1 MTYLRH
7 DKEWFVYVAFEY
19 GADDSGPCKIGTAND
34 VKYRLASLQNGNPR
48 RLVIAAAYKF
58 GNRTAALAVEKAI
71 HAEFAEFRLPD
82 RDWFFTDPRS
92 LTEAIERRTG
102 GRP

>member
-19 GADDSGPCKIGTAND
+19 GADESGPCKIGTAND
-34 VKYRLASLQNGNPR
+34 VKYRLAGLQNGNPR
-48 RLVIAAAYKF
+48 RLVIAATYKF
-58 GNRTAALAVEKAI
+58 GNRASALAVEKAI
-71 HAEFAEFRLPD
+71 HAEFKESRLPN
-82 RDWFFTDPRS
+82 RDWFFIAPRA